1 MFSTEITSNDA
12 FLDMPQTTQNLYFHL
27 GMSADDD
34 GFIGNPKMVM
44 RVLGS
49 SQNDYD
55 MLVAK
60 KYILHLERGIC
71 VVKHWRI
78 NNQIR
83 KDRYKPTKYLEQ
95 KQALFIKENGSYTQN
110 EVKGLPLPVGH
121 FVVEDLEDQNDD
133 GNQVATKWQ
142 PLVDAGKV
150 RLGKVRLG
158 KVSSEDGADAP
169 DTPTTKRF
177 IKPTIEEIK
186 NYCLERN
193 NKIKADR
200 FYDFYESKGWKV
212 GKNPMKD
219 WKACVRTW
227 EQRDGD
233 VKTQNQN
240 SNVLVSDHSNK
251 ILEAMKKK
259 TK

>member
-1 MFSTEITSNDA
+1 MARRMFSDDITSSDA
-12 FLDMPQTTQNLYFHL
+12 FLEMPDSAQNLYFHL

-34 GFIGNPKMVM
+34 GFIANPKMVM
-44 RVLGS
+44 RVVRAGDD
-49 SQNDYD
+49 DYK
-55 MLVAK
+55 LLIAK
-60 KYILHLERGIC
+60 RFIIHFPKGIC

-83 KDRYKPTKYLEQ
+83 KDRYTPTKYLEE
-95 KQALFIKENGSYTQN
+95 KNTLFIKENGAYTQN
-110 EVKGLPLPVGH
+110 QAKGLPIPKGH
-121 FVVEDLEDQNDD
+121 FSTSEIEL
-133 GNQVATKWQ
+133 GNQTATNWQ
-142 PLVDAGKV
+142 PSI
-150 RLGKVRLG
+150 G
-158 KVSSEDGADAP
+158 KVSIGKDSIGNRDVDGADAP